1 MICPCRMGRE
11 IVGHRTV
18 SVGDL
23 IIAGMRIRTLL
34 GPPLP
39 HEIVR
44 DTATAMVL
52 SMTYEK
58 PASVQADA
66 LAARMP
72 RPTQCRAWRP

>member
-1 MICPCRMGRE
+1 MGE
-11 IVGHRTV
+11 
-18 SVGDL
+18 L

-44 DTATAMVL
+44 DTATAIVL

-58 PASVQADA
+58 PASVQNDV
-66 LAARMP
+66 LAERML
-72 RPTQCRAWRP
+72 RPAPCRARPQHERDTRAR